1 MAISDEGRH
10 HLYRRLEE
18 VLGEPEAATMMAH
31 LPPVGW
37 AEVATKR
44 DLDALEERMD
54 LRFAGLEERM
64 DLRFGAVDQQFA
76 GLEARMDH
84 RFAAVDQRFAGLDL
98 RFDGMDRTLVD
109 LRADFR
115 TWTIAILTAMVILVG
130 GMITA
135 IKI

>member
-54 LRFAGLEERM
+54 LRLAGLEERM
-64 DLRFGAVDQQFA
+64 DLRFATIDQ
-76 GLEARMDH
+76 